1 MMFCMEAEIKK
12 IDLMLKSDLSIKMR
26 KDLERKK
33 SILLNDKIIE
43 K

>member
-1 MMFCMEAEIKK
+1 MKAEVEK
-12 IDLMLKSDLSIKMR
+12 IEKMLKSDLPIKMR

-33 SILLNDKIIE
+33 SILLNNKIVE

>member
-1 MMFCMEAEIKK
+1 METEIKK
-12 IDLMLKSDLSIKMR
+12 IDLMLKSDLPEKMR

-33 SILLNDKIIE
+33 AILLNNKTVE